1 MSVLTEIEERA
12 MELTPRE
19 RGHLASRL
27 IASLPGEYEDQ
38 EDWVEEAL
46 RRDREMDEDPASVM
60 THEEFFGSLRGY
72 LATK

>member
-1 MSVLTEIEERA
+1 MSVLTEIEEKA
-12 MELTPRE
+12 MGLTPRE

-27 IASLPGEYEDQ
+27 IASLPGEYDEGK
-38 EDWVEEAL
+38 DWVEEAL

-60 THEEFFGSLRGY
+60 THDEFFGSLRDY

>member
-1 MSVLTEIEERA
+1 MSVLTEIEEKA
-12 MELTPRE
+12 MWLTPRE
-19 RGHLASRL
+19 RGHLASKL
-27 IASLPGEYEDQ
+27 IASLPGEYEEQ

-60 THEEFFGSLRGY
+60 THEDFFGSRRNH

>member
-1 MSVLTEIEERA
+1 MSVLTEIEEKA
-12 MELTPRE
+12 MGLTPRE

-27 IASLPGEYEDQ
+27 IASLPGEYEER

-46 RRDREMDEDPASVM
+46 RRDREMDEDPESIM
-60 THEEFFGSLRGY
+60 THEEFFGSLREY